1 MLPCLRNNQ
10 EYACGHV
17 RKEVKMLFLS
27 DLDRTLI
34 FSYKRLTEDNVC
46 VEEKEGKKLS
56 FMTPV
61 SAKLLCEIS
70 EKVKFIP
77 VTTRSLEQF
86 ERIKFPSGIPRL
98 AVCDN
103 GGNLLINGVPDP
115 VWRKRAEE
123 HILPAMAEMERIKSY
138 WDSLEDV
145 YFEVRL
151 VDGTFIFTKSHT
163 PLETL
168 RLTAEKLCPEETDL
182 FDNGDKIYAVPK
194 GINKGAALQWLRER
208 FGEEIIAAGDSLFD
222 REMLQKSDIAIIKQG
237 ELTGEKLCISQYSES
252 GDDPDY
258 TLLTVKKI
266 LEERGILC

>member
-1 MLPCLRNNQ
+1 
-10 EYACGHV
+10 
-17 RKEVKMLFLS
+17 MLFLS

-34 FSYKRLTEDNVC
+34 FSYKRLTEDNIC
-46 VEEKEGKKLS
+46 VEEKDGKKLS
-56 FMTPV
+56 FMTPL

-77 VTTRSLEQF
+77 VTTRSIEQY
-86 ERIKFPSGIPRL
+86 ERIKFPSGAPCF

-103 GGNLLINGVPDP
+103 GGNLLVNGVPDP
-115 VWRKRAEE
+115 VWRKQAEE

-138 WDSLEDV
+138 WESLPDV

-168 RLTAEKLCPEETDL
+168 RITAEKLCPEKVNL

-194 GINKGAALQWLRER
+194 GINKGAALLWLKER
-208 FGEEIIAAGDSLFD
+208 FGEEMIAAGDSFFD
-222 REMLQKSDIAIIKQG
+222 REMLCNADIAVVKQG
-237 ELTGEKLCISQYSES
+237 ELTGERLNNVQYTEY
-252 GDDPDY
+252 GDDPGFA
-258 TLLTVKKI
+258 LITVKKI
-266 LEERGILC
+266 LEERGIL

>member
-1 MLPCLRNNQ
+1 
-10 EYACGHV
+10 
-17 RKEVKMLFLS
+17 MLFLS

-34 FSYKRLTEDNVC
+34 FSYKRLTDDNIC

-56 FMTPV
+56 FMTPL

-70 EKVKFIP
+70 EKVTFIP
-77 VTTRSLEQF
+77 VTTRSIEQY
-86 ERIKFPSGIPRL
+86 ERISFPSGMPRF

-103 GGNLLINGVPDP
+103 GGNLLVNGVPDP
-115 VWRKRAEE
+115 LWRKCAEE
-123 HILPAMAEMERIKSY
+123 HILPAMAEMERIKSF
-138 WDSLEDV
+138 WESLDEV

-168 RLTAEKLCPEETDL
+168 RLTAEKLCPEKVGL
-182 FDNGDKIYAVPK
+182 FDNGDKIYAVPQ
-194 GINKGAALQWLRER
+194 GINKGAALLWLRER

-222 REMLQKSDIAIIKQG
+222 REMLQNADIAIVKQG
-237 ELTGEKLCISQYSES
+237 ELSGEKLAPVCYREE
-252 GDDPDY
+252 GDDPDH
-258 TLLTVKKI
+258 TLLTVRKI

>member
-1 MLPCLRNNQ
+1 
-10 EYACGHV
+10 
-17 RKEVKMLFLS
+17 MLFLS

-34 FSYKRLTEDNVC
+34 FSYKRLSEDNIC

-56 FMTPV
+56 YMTPL
-61 SAKLLCEIS
+61 SAGLLCELS
-70 EKVKFIP
+70 EKVTFIP
-77 VTTRSLEQF
+77 VTTRSIEQY
-86 ERIKFPSGIPRL
+86 ERIKFPSGMPKL

-115 VWRKRAEE
+115 EWRKWAEE
-123 HILPAMAEMERIKSY
+123 HILPAMAEMERIKSF
-138 WDSLEDV
+138 WEALEDV

-168 RLTAEKLCPEETDL
+168 RLTAERLCPERIDL
-182 FDNGDKIYAVPK
+182 FDNGDKIYAIPK
-194 GINKGAALQWLRER
+194 GINKGAALNLLKER

-222 REMLQKSDIAIIKQG
+222 IGMLQNADIAIVKQG
-237 ELTGEKLCISQYSES
+237 ELSGEKLNNVQYAES
-252 GDDPDY
+252 GDDPDF
-258 TLLTVKKI
+258 TLLTVRKI

>member
-1 MLPCLRNNQ
+1 
-10 EYACGHV
+10 
-17 RKEVKMLFLS
+17 MLFLS

-34 FSYKRLTEDNVC
+34 FSYKRLAENNIC
-46 VEEKEGKKLS
+46 VEEKDGKKLS
-56 FMTPV
+56 FMTPL

-77 VTTRSLEQF
+77 ITTRSIEQYK
-86 ERIKFPSGIPRL
+86 RISFPLGKPCL

-103 GGNLLINGVPDP
+103 GGNLLVNGVPDP
-115 VWRKRAEE
+115 LWRKRAEE

-138 WDSLEDV
+138 WESLQEV

-168 RLTAEKLCPEETDL
+168 RLTLEKLCPEKVDL
-182 FDNGDKIYAVPK
+182 FDNGDKIYAIPK
-194 GINKGAALQWLRER
+194 GINKGAALNRLRER

-222 REMLQKSDIAIIKQG
+222 TEMLRNGDISVIKQG
-237 ELTGEKLCISQYSES
+237 ELSGEMLNDIQYSEES
-252 GDDPDY
+252 DDPDF
-258 TLLTVKKI
+258 TLRTVKKI
-266 LEERGILC
+266 LEERGIL